1 MEVEIMGLFVNNL
14 FDRRD
19 HESKLVDCE
28 RILWMDKEK
37 DIVVTISI
45 LDKKGLPELKSLSV
59 MKLEI
64 DNGTLAKREF
74 DPYSKFMV
82 LDEKLTPKEIQVR
95 DHAWS
100 LISEMVEIEPNI
112 FNPTERYQMIKKA
125 NTETGK
131 GKNLYYK
138 YLHYYWTGGK
148 MVNALLPRFRNCGK
162 PGARKNPTM
171 KMGRPRET
179 KKSVSPEMEGVLI
192 NEGIRK
198 IFDKTIRD
206 IYLKVNRRDSVKFT
220 YVQMLKNYFAIDT
233 EVKNN
238 VEIPIIPPEYKVP
251 SIAQLRYHIRTHFP
265 NRSRL
270 VAREGDVTFSRDFR
284 PLLGSETRKATGP
297 GEIFEVDATIA
308 DVYLVSS
315 DDPNQII
322 GRPVVYIVVDVWSH
336 MIVGFYV
343 GLEGP
348 SWQGVMMA
356 IENTVVDKVE
366 FCSQYDIYIQPEE
379 WPCHYMPEAFYAD
392 RGEMESKNA
401 DSMGKALGIKLKNAP
416 PYRADLKGI
425 VEQQFR
431 TLNLTLQP
439 WMPGA
444 VKKEYTQRG
453 GPDYVLDAKL
463 TLKDF
468 TAMFIERVLYR
479 NNSHY
484 MEHYPLDKAQAID
497 KVRPVARDLWLWG
510 VAHNHFLKEISPD
523 IVRLNVLPEATVTA
537 SREGIYFEGMYFGCE
552 ELIRQ
557 GWFVKG
563 KSIKTIIVYDRRCMN
578 QVYVKTDNGKGFIKC
593 FLLDKSSRYRDLSLE
608 EIRETRY
615 QEKLNRSIY
624 RSTELQDE
632 VALNAK
638 LEAIVEKAKQ
648 RMRDE
653 RDASLTKIERKSGI
667 QVNRA
672 EERDKL
678 RKAQSYELNKSSV
691 SAEEYED
698 NVAPIESYQPKS
710 KLGLLISV
718 KSKED
723 RNHG

>member
-1 MEVEIMGLFVNNL
+1 MNLFVNNL

-19 HESKLVDCE
+19 QEAKLVDCE
-28 RILWMDKEK
+28 RVLWINHEK
-37 DIVVTISI
+37 DVVVVISI
-45 LDKKGLPELKSLSV
+45 IDKRGVPRMKSLSA
-59 MKLEI
+59 MRLEI
-64 DNGTLAKREF
+64 DNGTLTKREH

-82 LDEKLTPKEIQVR
+82 PDEKLTLKEIQVR
-95 DHAWS
+95 DHAWG

-125 NTETGK
+125 ISETGK

-148 MVNALLPRFRNCGK
+148 MVNALIPRFRNCGK
-162 PGARKNPTM
+162 PGFKKNPTQ

-179 KKSVSPEMEGVLI
+179 KKSVSPEMEGVLVS
-192 NEGIRK
+192 EGTRK
-198 IFDKTIRD
+198 IFDRVIRD
-206 IYLKVNRRDSVKFT
+206 IYLKINRRDSVKFT
-220 YVQMLKNYFAIDT
+220 YVQMLKDYYAINT
-233 EVKNN
+233 EIRNK

-251 SIAQLRYHIRTHFP
+251 SIAQLRYHIRTHYSK
-265 NRSRL
+265 RTKL
-270 VAREGDVTFSRDFR
+270 IAREGNVSFSRDFR

-297 GEIFEVDATIA
+297 GQIFEIDATVA

-315 DDPNQII
+315 DDPNLII
-322 GRPVVYIVVDVWSH
+322 GRPVVYIVVDVWGH

-366 FCSQYDIYIQPEE
+366 FCAQFDISIQSDE
-379 WPCHYMPEAFYAD
+379 WPCHYMPENFYAD

-401 DSMGKALGIKLKNAP
+401 DSMGKAFGIKLKNAP

-444 VKKEYTQRG
+444 IKKEYTKRG

-468 TAMFIERVLYR
+468 TAMFIEMILYR
-479 NNSHY
+479 NNSRY
-484 MEHYPLDKAQAID
+484 MEYYPLDKAQTLD
-497 KVRPVARDLWLWG
+497 RVRPVARDIWLWG
-510 VAHNHFLKEISPD
+510 VAHNHFLKEINPD
-523 IVRLNVLPEATVTA
+523 VVRLNVLPEATVTA
-537 SREGIYFEGMYFGCE
+537 SREGIYYEGMYFGCE

-563 KSIKTIIVYDRRCMN
+563 KSIKTIIAYDRRCMN
-578 QVYVKTDNGKGFIKC
+578 QVYVKTDNGKSFIKC

-608 EIRETRY
+608 EIKEIRY
-615 QEKLNRSIY
+615 YEKLNRSIY

-638 LEAIVEKAKQ
+638 LEAIAKKAKQ
-648 RMRDE
+648 RMEDE
-653 RDASLTKIERKSGI
+653 KDAFLTNTERRTGI
-667 QVNRA
+667 QANRA
-672 EERDKL
+672 EERDKI
-678 RKAQSYELNKSSV
+678 RKAQSYELDKPAGI
-691 SAEEYED
+691 AEEFDD
-698 NVAPIESYQPKS
+698 NVTSIESYRPKS
-710 KLGLLISV
+710 KLGLLASV

-723 RNHG
+723 KSHG